1 MAVSLKCDLRKLD
14 CKLYRKSLFLISYRF
29 LQGLVGMLLK
39 LTNLFM
45 LMSLKRL
52 EYTTLD
58 DFP

>member
-1 MAVSLKCDLRKLD
+1 MECDLRKLD
-14 CKLYRKSLFLISYRF
+14 CKLFRKSFFLISYRF
-29 LQGLVGMLLK
+29 LQGLADMLLK